1 MFKNAVCPGI
11 WLALDV
17 GGPEI
22 QPLSHQS
29 VHGVPSEEQP
39 LDQIGLRERNTGP
52 RFPLETASVRCICED
67 VQIVLF

>member
-11 WLALDV
+11 WLAVDV

-22 QPLSHQS
+22 QPLPHQS

-39 LDQIGLRERNTGP
+39 LDQIGLRGTKYWAHVGCP
-52 RFPLETASVRCICED
+52 
-67 VQIVLF
+67 